1 MTRSEVVKKVAD
13 WSFDITHSQAE
24 QIVSI
29 ILDEIIHAVDSGQ
42 RVELRGFGSFFPR
55 QRKPRMGRNPKTGE
69 PVSVPARRIMF
80 FTAGKDLKD
89 RLNGKKAERRWT
101 DER

>member
-1 MTRSEVVKKVAD
+1 MTRSELIQKVAD
-13 WSFDITHSQAE
+13 WSFEITPTQAE
-24 QIVSI
+24 QLVSI
-29 ILDEIIHAVDSGQ
+29 MLDEILRGVDSGQ

-55 QRKPRMGRNPKTGE
+55 ERKARMGRNPRTGE
-69 PVSVPARRIMF
+69 SVSVSARRIMF

-89 RLNGKKAERRWT
+89 RLNGKKAGIRWT

>member
-1 MTRSEVVKKVAD
+1 MTRSELVKKVAD
-13 WSFDITHSQAE
+13 WSFEITHAQAE
-24 QIVSI
+24 QLVSI
-29 ILDEIIHAVDSGQ
+29 MLDEIIHAVDSGQ

-55 QRKPRMGRNPKTGE
+55 DRQARMGRNPKTGE
-69 PVSVPARRIMF
+69 EVSVPEKRVLF
-80 FTAGKDLKD
+80 FKAGRDLLR

>member
-1 MTRSEVVKKVAD
+1 MTRSELVKKVAD
-13 WSFDITHSQAE
+13 WSFEITHAQAE
-24 QIVSI
+24 KLVSI
-29 ILDEIIHAVDSGQ
+29 MLDEIIHAVDSGQ

-55 QRKPRMGRNPKTGE
+55 ERKARMGRNPKTGE
-69 PVSVPARRIMF
+69 LVSVPEKRVMRF
-80 FTAGKDLKD
+80 QAGRDLVQ

>member
-1 MTRSEVVKKVAD
+1 MTRSELVKKVAD
-13 WSFDITHSQAE
+13 WSFEITQSQAE
-24 QIVSI
+24 QLVST
-29 ILDEIIHAVDSGQ
+29 ILDEIVHAVDVGE

-55 QRKPRMGRNPKTGE
+55 QRQSRMARNPKTGE
-69 PVSVPARRIMF
+69 IVHVSARRIMF
-80 FTAGKDLKD
+80 FTAGKNLKD

>member
-1 MTRSEVVKKVAD
+1 MTRSELIKKVAG
-13 WSFDITHSQAE
+13 WSFEITQSQAD
-24 QIVSI
+24 QIVST
-29 ILDEIIHAVDSGQ
+29 ILDEIVHAVDEGE

-55 QRKPRMGRNPKTGE
+55 ERKARMGRNPKTGE
-69 PVSVPARRIMF
+69 SVSVSARRIMF
-80 FTAGKDLKD
+80 FTTGKDLKE

>member
-1 MTRSEVVKKVAD
+1 MTKLELIKKVAA
-13 WSFDITHSQAE
+13 WSFEITQSQAG
-24 QIVSI
+24 QLVSI
-29 ILDEIIHAVDSGQ
+29 MLDEIIRAVDSGE

-55 QRKPRMGRNPKTGE
+55 NRKARMARNPKTGE
-69 PVSVPARRIMF
+69 AVSVAARRIIF

-89 RLNGKKAERRWT
+89 RLNGKKAERKWT

>member
-1 MTRSEVVKKVAD
+1 MTKSGLIKKVAG
-13 WSFDITHSQAE
+13 WSFEITQSQAE
-24 QIVSI
+24 QLVSI
-29 ILDEIIHAVDSGQ
+29 MLDEIIRAVDSGE

-55 QRKPRMGRNPKTGE
+55 ERKARMGHNPKTGE
-69 PVSVPARRIMF
+69 PVSVSARRIMF

-101 DER
+101 NEL

>member
-24 QIVSI
+24 QLVSI

-55 QRKPRMGRNPKTGE
+55 ERKARMGRNPKTGE
-69 PVSVPARRIMF
+69 EVSVPARRIMF

-89 RLNGKKAERRWT
+89 RLNGKKA
-101 DER
+101 

>member
-1 MTRSEVVKKVAD
+1 MTRSDLIKKVAD
-13 WSFDITHSQAE
+13 WSFEIKPAQAE
-24 QIVSI
+24 QLVSI
-29 ILDEIIHAVDSGQ
+29 MLDEILHAVDSGQ

-55 QRKPRMGRNPKTGE
+55 QRKPRLGRNPRTGE
-69 PVSVPARRIMF
+69 SVSIPARRIMF

-89 RLNGKKAERRWT
+89 RLNGKKAGIRWT

>member
-1 MTRSEVVKKVAD
+1 MTRADLIKKVAG
-13 WSFDITHSQAE
+13 WSFELTQAQAD
-24 QIVSI
+24 QIVST
-29 ILDEIIHAVDSGQ
+29 ILDEIVHAVDAGE

-55 QRKPRMGRNPKTGE
+55 QRQSRMGRNPKTGE
-69 PVSVPARRIMF
+69 SVSVSARRIMF

>member
-1 MTRSEVVKKVAD
+1 MTRSELVKKVAD
-13 WSFDITHSQAE
+13 WSFEITQSQAD
-24 QIVSI
+24 QIVST
-29 ILDEIIHAVDSGQ
+29 ILDEIIHAVDSGH
-42 RVELRGFGSFFPR
+42 RVELRRFGSFFPR
-55 QRKPRMGRNPKTGE
+55 ERKARMGRNPKTGE
-69 PVSVPARRIMF
+69 EVSVPARRIMF

>member
-1 MTRSEVVKKVAD
+1 MTKLELIKKVAGR
-13 WSFDITHSQAE
+13 SFEITQSQAG
-24 QIVSI
+24 QLVSI
-29 ILDEIIHAVDSGQ
+29 MLDEIIHAVDSGQ

-55 QRKPRMGRNPKTGE
+55 NRKARMARNPKTGE
-69 PVSVPARRIMF
+69 AVSVAARRIIF

-89 RLNGKKAERRWT
+89 RLNGKKAERKWT

>member
-1 MTRSEVVKKVAD
+1 MTRSDLIRKVAD
-13 WSFDITHSQAE
+13 WSFEITPSQAE
-24 QIVSI
+24 HLVS
-29 ILDEIIHAVDSGQ
+29 LMLNEIICAVDSGQ

-55 QRKPRMGRNPKTGE
+55 NRKARMGRNPKTGE
-69 PVSVPARRIMF
+69 SIAVPARRILF

-89 RLNGKKAERRWT
+89 RLNGKKAGIRWT

>member
-1 MTRSEVVKKVAD
+1 MTRSELIKKVAD
-13 WSFDITHSQAE
+13 WSFEITHSQAE
-24 QIVSI
+24 QLVSI
-29 ILDEIIHAVDSGQ
+29 MLDEIVHAVDAGQ

-55 QRKPRMGRNPKTGE
+55 ERKARMGRNPRTGDS
-69 PVSVPARRIMF
+69 VSVPARRIMF

-89 RLNGKKAERRWT
+89 RLNGKQAGRRWT

>member
-1 MTRSEVVKKVAD
+1 MTRSELVQKLSHWTLEINHA
-13 WSFDITHSQAE
+13 QAQE
-24 QIVSI
+24 IVSI
-29 ILDEIIHAVDSGQ
+29 ILDEIIRAVDGGK

-55 QRKPRMGRNPKTGE
+55 ERKASMGHNPKTGE
-69 PVSVPARRIMF
+69 PVSVSARRIMF

-101 DER
+101 NER